1 MHEGQERAIGV
12 FLDAYK
18 GRPEFI
24 GILLVGSLAHGF
36 AKPTSDIDIILI
48 ATEEAYQARKAR
60 GQLAFSLWDIC
71 DYEGGYVDCK
81 VVSLASLKEIA
92 RKGSDPARYAF
103 QDARILHNVSP
114 ELPALLAT
122 VTEFQRSQKEARQHR
137 FLSQLLAWKWYMGQ
151 AEEKDD
157 KYLKYLATQ
166 KIVLFSCRAILN
178 HNERLYP
185 YHKWLLAEVAKVAT
199 KPEGFEAAIA
209 ELLDGPTSSSATRVS
224 NMVLAF
230 LGVEEKQIDWP
241 NQFLIDSEMNWVEHE
256 APIDDL

>member
-1 MHEGQERAIGV
+1 MHEGQERAIAV

-18 GRPEFI
+18 RRPEFI
-24 GILLVGSLAHGF
+24 GILLAGSLAHGF
-36 AKPTSDIDIILI
+36 AKATSDIDIVLV

-81 VVSLASLKEIA
+81 VVSLASLQEIA
-92 RKGSDPARYAF
+92 HKGSDPARYAF
-103 QDARILHNVSP
+103 QDAIVLHAASP
-114 ELPALLAT
+114 ELPPLLAK
-122 VTEFQRSQKEARQHR
+122 VTEFQRSQKETRQRR

-166 KIVLFSCRAILN
+166 KIVLFSCRAVLN

-209 ELLDGPTSSSATRVS
+209 ELLDAPSSSSATRIS
-224 NMVLAF
+224 EMVF
-230 LGVEEKQIDWP
+230 GFIGVEEKQIDWP
-241 NQFLIDSEMNWVEHE
+241 NQFLTDSEMNWVEHE